1 MTVPANHAAADPGFA
16 AHPVSDVLAENE
28 ALLARIKLCYGADRT
43 MFDRELM
50 PVVRR
55 YAAYVHL
62 LPATGDNYFS
72 APGGLLRL
80 GLETAFF
87 SLQGTDAHIFSG
99 RATISSRR
107 ELEPRWRIATF
118 VGGLCCELHRALSH
132 MSVTTPNGEEWPALL
147 LPLVEW
153 LQQRGAD
160 RYFLRWRPQV
170 AELRGL
176 GLFAL
181 PQVIPTTLLHQFSQD
196 GGTIVRQLF
205 ACIGG
210 LPQHRETNVLDA
222 LVRRS
227 LALVIDRNLQAK
239 TNRHGTLQRGSHL
252 ERYLVAVMRH
262 VAATHSSWVP
272 NRDKSR
278 LWHGEDGLYLV
289 WPGAANDMLHLLD
302 SEQLA
307 GMPTTPETI
316 LELLLDAGVFEATT
330 EGCPT
335 WLIQTPGTK
344 DPIKAAKLASP
355 EMLLAVLDPAP
366 TPPTHRL
373 HRDPEKPL
381 RPAEGLTGSTMDR
394 AAPLVVTPS
403 QLSLIEPDTPATIAA
418 RASPLEAESS
428 PTRSVPTTAVS
439 PPRPIQLNAP
449 MRLNTSVRQ
458 AAANLI
464 DGLNDPPATAVV
476 FTVAEGVFMPLAE
489 LERCGVQP
497 TVAMRALAD
506 AGMLIKPTRAGP
518 PTFSHEVRGTSV
530 VGVVVDPSFVLG
542 LDPTTFVGAADQRG

>member
-1 MTVPANHAAADPGFA
+1 MTVPANHASADPGFA
-16 AHPVSDVLAENE
+16 AYPVGDVLAENE
-28 ALLARIKLCYGADRT
+28 PLLARIKLCYGADRAT
-43 MFDRELM
+43 FDREMM
-50 PVVRR
+50 PLVHR

-62 LPATGDNYFS
+62 LPATADNYFS
-72 APGGLLRL
+72 TPGGLLRL

-99 RATISSRR
+99 RATISARR

-132 MSVTTPNGEEWPALL
+132 MSVTTPKGEEWPALL
-147 LPLVEW
+147 LPLADW
-153 LQQRGAD
+153 LQHCGAD
-160 RYFLRWRPQV
+160 RYLLRWRPQV

-181 PQVIPTTLLHQFSQD
+181 PQVIPAPLLHQFSQD
-196 GGTIVRQLF
+196 DGTIVRQLF

-227 LALVIDRNLQAK
+227 LALVIDRNIQAK

-252 ERYLVAVMRH
+252 ERYLVETMRH

-316 LELLLDAGVFEATT
+316 LELLLAASVFEATT
-330 EGCPT
+330 DGCPT
-335 WLIQTPGTK
+335 WPIQTPGSK
-344 DPIKAAKLASP
+344 DPVEAAKLASP

-373 HRDPEKPL
+373 HRGPEKPL
-381 RPAEGLTGSTMDR
+381 APPEPSTGSTMDR
-394 AAPLVVTPS
+394 AIPLVVTPS
-403 QLSLIEPDTPATIAA
+403 QLSLIEPDTPTTIAV
-418 RASPLEAESS
+418 RASPLEAASS
-428 PTRSVPTTAVS
+428 PTRSAPAAPVA
-439 PPRPIQLNAP
+439 PPRRIQLNAP
-449 MRLNTSVRQ
+449 MRLDTSVRQ

-464 DGLNDPPATAVV
+464 DGLNDPPASAAV
-476 FTVAEGVFMPLAE
+476 FTMAEGVFMPLAE
-489 LERCGVQP
+489 FERRGVQP

-518 PTFSHEVRGTSV
+518 PTFSREARGTSV
-530 VGVVVDPSFVLG
+530 VGVVVDPGFVLG
-542 LDPTTFVGAADQRG
+542 LDLAAFVDAADQRS